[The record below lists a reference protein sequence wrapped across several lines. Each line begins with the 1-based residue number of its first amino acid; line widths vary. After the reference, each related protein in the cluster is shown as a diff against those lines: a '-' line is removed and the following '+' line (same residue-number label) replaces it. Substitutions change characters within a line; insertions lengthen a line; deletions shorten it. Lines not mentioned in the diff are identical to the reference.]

1 MKKSI
6 LSNPAFRY
14 IFEVFVIIFSVTI
27 SFYIQDILNERDKM
41 ELKNESLKG
50 VLIDSDKNKS
60 KFMDI
65 ENYKN
70 IKSVNNNVQFI
81 AWLLIIN
88 LTCILC
94 YIIYQRFN

>member
-1 MKKSI
+1 MPRNKQGI
-6 LSNPAFRY
+6 WVDDLLSDNL
-14 IFEVFVIIFSVTI
+14 S
-27 SFYIQDILNERDKM
+27 
-41 ELKNESLKG
+41 KNQYEGFDDEEKN
-50 VLIDSDKNKS
+50 DSDKNKS

-70 IKSVNNNVQFI
+70 IKSVKNNVQFI

-94 YIIYQRFN
+94 

>member
-1 MKKSI
+1 MPRNKQGI
-6 LSNPAFRY
+6 WVDDLLSDN
-14 IFEVFVIIFSVTI
+14 S
-27 SFYIQDILNERDKM
+27 S
-41 ELKNESLKG
+41 KNQYKG
-50 VLIDSDKNKS
+50 FDDEEKNDSDKNKS

-70 IKSVNNNVQFI
+70 IKSVKNNVQFI

-94 YIIYQRFN
+94 YIIYQGFN